1 MAQQMKLTL
10 GVINADV
17 GSVAGHDRPH
27 PDLLKQAE
35 EGLAFGGE
43 ERALPYL
50 AALDQ
55 EGER

>member
-1 MAQQMKLTL
+1 MAQETKFTL
-10 GVINADV
+10 SVIKADV
-17 GSVAGHDRPH
+17 GRVARHNRPH

-50 AALDQ
+50 AALDR
-55 EGER
+55 EKS

>member
-10 GVINADV
+10 GVIKADV
-17 GSVAGHDRPH
+17 GSVAGHNRPH

-35 EGLAFGGE
+35 ECLAAGGE
-43 ERALPYL
+43 RRALPYL